1 MKYLSII
8 PQLPKTNYRSLVV
21 GLFTAIILAACSSTT
36 TPNPITPTVPLP
48 PHTPTAVPGSTA
60 YPAPTAVPTDAAYP
74 APATSGPPTAYP
86 AAETT
91 GSIPTYTYRIV
102 NTFPHDPNAFTQGL
116 LWDDGVFYESAGL
129 YNQSSLR
136 RVDPET
142 GQVLQMQDVPPEYFA
157 EGLVLW
163 DGKLIQ
169 LTWQEHTAF
178 IYDKDSFEKLGEF
191 GYPTEGWGITHDG
204 RNLIMSDGSA
214 TLYFRDPETFAETGQ
229 IEVHDENGPVVRL
242 NELEYID
249 GEIWANVWQT
259 NRIARIDP
267 ATGQVTGWIDLT
279 GILDNTTLTQQAD
292 VLNGIAYDAENGRL
306 FITGKL
312 WPAVFEIELIPDA

>member
-1 MKYLSII
+1 MKINH
-8 PQLPKTNYRSLVV
+8 LPLTIYHL
-21 GLFTAIILAACSSTT
+21 LFIAALTACSGAPAN
-36 TPNPITPTVPLP
+36 TPPALPATPPAQNTA
-48 PHTPTAVPGSTA
+48 TAVPVDTA
-60 YPAPTAVPTDAAYP
+60 YPAPTAVPTNNPYP
-74 APATSGPPTAYP
+74 APTTGAPPTAYP
-86 AAETT
+86 APEDTS
-91 GSIPTYTYRIV
+91 GIPTYTYRVI
-102 NTFPHDPNAFTQGL
+102 NSYPHDPNAFTQGL

-142 GQVLQMQDVPPEYFA
+142 GEVLQIQDVPPEYFA

-169 LTWQEHTAF
+169 LTWQENTAF
-178 IYDKDSFEKLGEF
+178 IYDKDSLEKLGEF
-191 GYPTEGWGITHDG
+191 SYPTEGWGITHDG
-204 RNLIMSDGSA
+204 RNLIMSDGTA
-214 TLYFRDPETFAETGQ
+214 TLYFRDPETFAETGRF
-229 IEVHDENGPVVRL
+229 EVRDANGPVVRL

-249 GEIWANVWQT
+249 GEIWANIWQDS
-259 NRIARIDP
+259 RIARIDP

-292 VLNGIAYDAENGRL
+292 VLNGIAYDPANGRI

-312 WPAVFEIELIPDA
+312 WPTLFEIEVVPVE

>member
-1 MKYLSII
+1 MKQRGKI
-8 PQLPKTNYRSLVV
+8 SLM
-21 GLFTAIILAACSSTT
+21 GLLAAVFLAACSTPSPTPAATT
-36 TPNPITPTVPLP
+36 APPAAPT
-48 PHTPTAVPGSTA
+48 SSA
-60 YPAPTAVPTDAAYP
+60 YPAPPAVPTSGVYPAPPTAAPPAAYP
-74 APATSGPPTAYP
+74 IPAESG
-86 AAETT
+86 
-91 GSIPTYTYRIV
+91 GIPTYTYRVV

-116 LWDDGVFYESAGL
+116 LWDDGLFYESAGL

-136 RVDPET
+136 RVEPASGD
-142 GQVLQMQDVPPEYFA
+142 VLQMQDVPPEYFA

-169 LTWQEHTAF
+169 LTWRENTAF

-191 GYPTEGWGITHDG
+191 NYPTEGWGITHDG
-204 RNLIMSDGSA
+204 RNLIMSDGTA
-214 TLYFRDPETFAETGQ
+214 TLYFRDPETFAETGR
-229 IEVHDENGPVVRL
+229 IAVRDENGPVTRL

-267 ATGQVTGWIDLT
+267 ATGQLTGWIDLT
-279 GILDNTTLTQQAD
+279 GILDNVAVTQKVD
-292 VLNGIAYDAENGRL
+292 VLNGIAYDPANGRI

-312 WPAVFEIELIPDA
+312 WPAVFEIELVPDA

>member
-1 MKYLSII
+1 LSLTIYH
-8 PQLPKTNYRSLVV
+8 L
-21 GLFTAIILAACSSTT
+21 LFITILAACSGAPASA
-36 TPNPITPTVPLP
+36 P
-48 PHTPTAVPGSTA
+48 PAQNTATAAPANTA
-60 YPAPTAVPTDAAYP
+60 YPAPTAVPANNPYP
-74 APATSGPPTAYP
+74 APTTGVPPTAYP
-86 AAETT
+86 APKDA
-91 GSIPTYTYRIV
+91 GRIPTYTYRII
-102 NTFPHDPNAFTQGL
+102 NSYPHDPNAFTQGL

-136 RVDPET
+136 QVDLET
-142 GQVLQMQDVPPEYFA
+142 GEVLQIQDVPPEYFA

-163 DGKLIQ
+163 DDKLIQ
-169 LTWQEHTAF
+169 LTWQENTAF

-191 GYPTEGWGITHDG
+191 SYPTEGWGITHDG
-204 RNLIMSDGSA
+204 RNLIMSDGTA
-214 TLYFRDPETFAETGQ
+214 TLYFRDPETFAEIGR
-229 IEVHDENGPVVRL
+229 IEVRDENGPVVRL

-259 NRIARIDP
+259 SRIARIDP

-312 WPAVFEIELIPDA
+312 WPAVFEIELIPES